1 MFISVKNLTALIDER
16 INYVNEGI
24 ESRNNFDSE
33 TFNNYI
39 VSMTSK
45 LNNSI
50 IILKQISSNKKL
62 IEKYENKVNETLK
75 QMKK

>member
-16 INYVNEGI
+16 INYVNEAI
-24 ESRNNFDSE
+24 ENRNNFDSN

-39 VSMTSK
+39 ADMTSK
-45 LNNSI
+45 LNNNI
-50 IILKQISSNKKL
+50 VKLKQISSNKKL

-75 QMKK
+75 QIER